1 MLNFFDRNL
10 LAEDR
15 FLHSSADDTEK
26 DYCLV
31 LDEMSGIRWIFYME
45 LIENSNLLCDNKINY
60 KELQ

>member
-1 MLNFFDRNL
+1 M
-10 LAEDR
+10 
-15 FLHSSADDTEK
+15 HSSADDTEK